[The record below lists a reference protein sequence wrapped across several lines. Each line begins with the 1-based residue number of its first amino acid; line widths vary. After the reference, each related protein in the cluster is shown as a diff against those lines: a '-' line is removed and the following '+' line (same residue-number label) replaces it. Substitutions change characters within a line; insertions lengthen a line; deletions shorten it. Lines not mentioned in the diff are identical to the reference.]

1 MSWLVGK
8 LSLSKGQ
15 YRADTAQIAKV
26 NTNGSTNAIFY
37 VNLDLKVCQK
47 YVLKKCQN
55 CFLFSLWSNYSYMF
69 STKKPTMDNDLN
81 IKDDIQKLVR

>member
-1 MSWLVGK
+1 VSWLVGK

-26 NTNGSTNAIFY
+26 NTNGSTSAIFY
-37 VNLDLKVCQK
+37 VYLDLKVCQK

-55 CFLFSLWSNYSYMF
+55 CFLFFLGSKYSYMF
-69 STKKPTMDNDLN
+69 STKKRTMDNDLN
-81 IKDDIQKLVR
+81 INDDIQKLVR